1 MHVASSKVSLQLD
14 YQFHYKGSLSD
25 FPGEFRSQKESRDY
39 EEKWKHKTSH
49 MGNLLWC
56 EQIFPSCSSLS
67 RTSILIVI
75 QSERRVASDMAAGG
89 TEGEPP

>member
-1 MHVASSKVSLQLD
+1 MHVASPKVSLQLD

-49 MGNLLWC
+49 MGKLAL
-56 EQIFPSCSSLS
+56 
-67 RTSILIVI
+67 V
-75 QSERRVASDMAAGG
+75 
-89 TEGEPP
+89 